1 MSVATASS
9 QPGEIETARKE
20 VEAALVQKALE
31 DADFRGRLVRDPQ
44 SALKELLGFNPI
56 PNYTIRVIEE
66 QPGEVVLVLP
76 RPLEIDEL
84 PDELLD
90 LAAGGTT
97 TALIATLY
105 SGTILLGAR
114 VASVAKKCER

>member
-44 SALKELLGFNPI
+44 SVLKELLGFNPI

>member
-1 MSVATASS
+1 M
-9 QPGEIETARKE
+9 
-20 VEAALVQKALE
+20 
-31 DADFRGRLVRDPQ
+31 
-44 SALKELLGFNPI
+44 
-56 PNYTIRVIEE
+56 
-66 QPGEVVLVLP
+66 LVLP

>member
-90 LAAGGTT
+90 PAAGGTT
-97 TALIATLY
+97 TALIATVY

>member
-31 DADFRGRLVRDPQ
+31 DADFRARLVRDPQ

>member
-97 TALIATLY
+97 TALMATLY

>member
-44 SALKELLGFNPI
+44 SALKELLGFNPVAG
-56 PNYTIRVIEE
+56 YAIRVIEE
-66 QPGEVVLVLP
+66 QPGEAVLVLP

-84 PDELLD
+84 PDEMLD
-90 LAAGGTT
+90 LAAGGMVPGLT
-97 TALIATLY
+97 IKTLA
-105 SGTILLGAR
+105 ST
-114 VASVAKKCER
+114 VAIVAKKCER